1 MKMPNEDD
9 LILETDENSEVR
21 SKLDIIDMQLI
32 VINTI
37 ADLDDNIYDSM
48 AEDKIKVI
56 GNAMKI
62 IRKIQLQLI
71 KDN

>member
-1 MKMPNEDD
+1 MPNEDD